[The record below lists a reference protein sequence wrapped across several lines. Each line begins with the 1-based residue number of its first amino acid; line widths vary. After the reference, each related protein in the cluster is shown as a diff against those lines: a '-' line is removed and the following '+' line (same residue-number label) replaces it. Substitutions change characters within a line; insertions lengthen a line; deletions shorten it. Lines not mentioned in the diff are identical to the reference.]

1 MFLALESHIT
11 ANLEASAKVRGR
23 WTKDMLNIISLTWDT
38 TIARAWKSLAVMLKT
53 TSRVLLWTQTMYRIA
68 SSQLLIVGEVGTLGR
83 EKQPVLCT
91 CAPREELKSNSTET

>member
-38 TIARAWKSLAVMLKT
+38 NHCKSLEKPCGNVEDHVK
-53 TSRVLLWTQTMYRIA
+53 
-68 SSQLLIVGEVGTLGR
+68 SSIVGANHV
-83 EKQPVLCT
+83 
-91 CAPREELKSNSTET
+91 